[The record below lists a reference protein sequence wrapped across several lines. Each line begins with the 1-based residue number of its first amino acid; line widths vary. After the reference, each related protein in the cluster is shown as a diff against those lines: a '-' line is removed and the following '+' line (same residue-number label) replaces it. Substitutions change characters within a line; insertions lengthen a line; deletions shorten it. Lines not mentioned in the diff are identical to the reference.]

1 MIQFIFFSMSIAVLN
16 FTTLTHKGA
25 LHIIVQNA
33 SFEPFEKTTVQSDRL
48 IYGVAVAGLWEHCRQ
63 ILTRKLCYS
72 KDDRAMRAI

>member
-48 IYGVAVAGLWEHCRQ
+48 IYGVAVAGL
-63 ILTRKLCYS
+63 
-72 KDDRAMRAI
+72 